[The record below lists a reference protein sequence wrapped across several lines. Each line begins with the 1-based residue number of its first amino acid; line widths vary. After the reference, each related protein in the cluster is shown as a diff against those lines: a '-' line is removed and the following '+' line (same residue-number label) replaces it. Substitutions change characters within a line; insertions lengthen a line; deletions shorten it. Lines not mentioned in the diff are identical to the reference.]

1 MSFSKL
7 HRAVL
12 QAFVLVLLT
21 TSFAACNKEKPTKV
35 LISVKME
42 DGSKVA
48 GAEVKLFANPAV
60 PAGDY
65 TRLNKTAVTDLSGV
79 AEFDY
84 TDFYEQGQ
92 SGFAVL
98 DIETTV
104 DTLFGEG
111 IVKILEEETSEE
123 TVFLLPTN

>member
-1 MSFSKL
+1 M
-7 HRAVL
+7 
-12 QAFVLVLLT
+12 
-21 TSFAACNKEKPTKV
+21 

>member
-1 MSFSKL
+1 MSFSKF
-7 HRAVL
+7 HRVVL
-12 QAFVLVLLT
+12 QACVLALLT
-21 TSFAACNKEKPTKV
+21 TAFAACNKEKPTKV
-35 LISVKME
+35 LIKVKME
-42 DGSKVA
+42 DGTPVP

-60 PAGDY
+60 PTADY
-65 TRLNKTAVTDLSGV
+65 TRLNKESTTDGSGI

-98 DIETTV
+98 DIETTM
-104 DTLFGEG
+104 DSLFGEG